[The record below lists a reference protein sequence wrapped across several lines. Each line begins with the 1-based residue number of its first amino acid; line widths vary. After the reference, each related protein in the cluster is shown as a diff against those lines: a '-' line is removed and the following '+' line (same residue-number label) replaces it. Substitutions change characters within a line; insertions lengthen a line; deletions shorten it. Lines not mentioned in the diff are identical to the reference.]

1 MAKFAWRWR
10 SGVGTKE
17 EYLGMLMTLL
27 YGIRIKGV
35 RFLVPACVFGI
46 GEKHRKSTT
55 SGRETPGCHA
65 VLAVVI

>member
-1 MAKFAWRWR
+1 MKEGIELSLSRRGGGEMAKFAWRWR

-17 EYLGMLMTLL
+17 
-27 YGIRIKGV
+27 
-35 RFLVPACVFGI
+35 
-46 GEKHRKSTT
+46 